1 MPAFSRFLPIAIALS
16 ASVFLPISVAL
27 ADDIGDAIAAASSAY
42 KSGQLSTAKQ
52 QLDLASQ
59 LIAQQTADALVAAL
73 PKPLAGW
80 KAGDPDTSAGGG
92 FGFSVTQ
99 AMRSYTNAKGDSIE
113 VSIAGD
119 SPLLTTLASTLSN
132 PQLAGLMGKLV
143 TVGTQ
148 RAIQTKEG
156 EINMLVN
163 NRFVVNVTGGGT
175 ADDKLNYAKGV
186 DLNVLAKMK

>member
-1 MPAFSRFLPIAIALS
+1 
-16 ASVFLPISVAL
+16 
-27 ADDIGDAIAAASSAY
+27 
-42 KSGQLSTAKQ
+42 
-52 QLDLASQ
+52 
-59 LIAQQTADALVAAL
+59 
-73 PKPLAGW
+73 
-80 KAGDPDTSAGGG
+80 
-92 FGFSVTQ
+92 
-99 AMRSYTNAKGDSIE
+99 
-113 VSIAGD
+113 
-119 SPLLTTLASTLSN
+119 
-132 PQLAGLMGKLV
+132 MGKLV